1 MSSSD
6 LSWSYEWEK
15 DKEIKAGTLILAE
28 PFMDDE
34 NFKRTVVLIC
44 EHEEHLGSMGLVIN
58 RPLGLKVS
66 NVIED
71 FPPFDGDLYLG
82 GPVGTDTI
90 QFVHTISGLEGSVP
104 LLGSLRWGG
113 DFEKLKLLIA
123 DGRVVSAQL
132 RFFLGHS
139 GWSPH
144 QLREELKENSWIIS
158 VVKDSYLFHSGSD
171 GLWKTILK
179 DMGGLYAEMARLPE
193 NPILN

>member
-1 MSSSD
+1 MGNSD

-15 DKEIKAGTLILAE
+15 NKEIRAGSLILAE

-58 RPLGLKVS
+58 RPLGLKVP

-90 QFVHTISGLEGSVP
+90 QFVHTITSLEGSIP
-104 LLGSLRWGG
+104 LQGSLRWGG
-113 DFEKLKLLIA
+113 DFEKLKLLISE
-123 DGRVVSAQL
+123 GLVVPAQV
-132 RFFLGHS
+132 RFYLGHS

-144 QLREELKENSWIIS
+144 QLYEELKENSWIIT
-158 VVKDSYLFHSGSD
+158 VVKDNYLFDPGPE
-171 GLWKTILK
+171 GLWKKILK
-179 DMGGLYAEMARLPE
+179 DMGGLYSEMARLPE